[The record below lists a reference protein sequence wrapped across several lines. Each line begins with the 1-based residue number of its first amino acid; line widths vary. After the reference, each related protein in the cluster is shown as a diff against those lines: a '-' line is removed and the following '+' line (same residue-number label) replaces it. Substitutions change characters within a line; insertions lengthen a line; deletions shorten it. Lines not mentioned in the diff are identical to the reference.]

1 MQFACDFML
10 TPGLTE
16 APQMQCLFCG
26 QALANGRME
35 AAAEGRIPVL
45 VWSTFDCVGAFH
57 DEKS

>member
-10 TPGLTE
+10 TPDLTE

-45 VWSTFDCVGAFH
+45 V
-57 DEKS
+57 